1 MGGSF
6 VNIGYWDFFIK
17 SIKNKC
23 LYAKTVMDNVT
34 IVFPKVNKWM
44 ILKNSIVSQI
54 YRKTYN

>member
-1 MGGSF
+1 
-6 VNIGYWDFFIK
+6 
-17 SIKNKC
+17 
-23 LYAKTVMDNVT
+23 MDNVT